1 MKNLLTIVFVII
13 ISNLFSQNDTLNKQF
28 NSSIVKLFIDCDIC
42 DLDYIKEEMSFVS
55 YVRDPKVAN
64 IQIIINDQNTGNG
77 GKEYSLFFIG
87 LDGFEF
93 LNDIQK
99 FTSNPDDTEAE
110 IREGLLKVMKLGL
123 MRYLART
130 PLAEKFEITYKTED
144 TVKDSIIDKWRNWV
158 FNINLNGYFNG
169 EESYSSYYYNG
180 NISIGKVTE
189 KQKLNFNYYYN
200 QNIRKFI
207 VDGDTILGS
216 TFSEDFSNLYVK
228 SINKHWSAG
237 SIIDIFSST
246 YRNIR
251 IKALL
256 APAVEY
262 NLFPYSESNSRQ
274 LRFLYSFRYS
284 YSQYYDSTI
293 YNKIEESLLSQNL
306 EIALKVKRKWGSVS
320 TAVSASNYF
329 HDFSK
334 NSLNLWTEL
343 SVRLFKGF
351 SVTLSGSTS
360 LINDQLFLPKTEP
373 TYEEML
379 LQLRQSKTGYS
390 YYISAGISYTFGSI
404 YSNIVNPR
412 FGE

>member
-1 MKNLLTIVFVII
+1 LKNIFLFFIFFIC
-13 ISNLFSQNDTLNKQF
+13 SNLFAQNDTLNKTF
-28 NSSIVKLFIDCDIC
+28 NSTNVKIFIDCDFC
-42 DLDYIKEEMSFVS
+42 DLDFIKEEMSFVS

-64 IQIIINDQNTGNG
+64 IQLIINEQPTGSG

-87 LDGFEF
+87 LDGFEY

-99 FTSNPDDTEAE
+99 YTSKPDDTESE
-110 IREGLLKVMKLGL
+110 IRVGLLKIMKLGL

-130 PLAEKFEITYKTED
+130 PLADKFEITF
-144 TVKDSIIDKWRNWV
+144 VKEAAVTDSIIDKWKNWV
-158 FNINLNGYFNG
+158 FNIDLNGYFSG

-189 KQKLNFNYYYN
+189 KQKLNFNYFYN

-216 TFSEDFSNLYVK
+216 TFTQDFSCLYVK
-228 SINKHWSAG
+228 SLNNHWSAG
-237 SIIDIFSST
+237 SIIDIYSST
-246 YRNIR
+246 YRNTK
-251 IKALL
+251 IKALF

-284 YSQYYDSTI
+284 YSQYSDSTI
-293 YNKIEESLLSQNL
+293 FDKINESLLSQNL
-306 EIALKVKRKWGSVS
+306 ELALNVKRKWGSIS
-320 TAVSASNYF
+320 TALSASNYF
-329 HDFSK
+329 HDFTK

-343 SVRLFKGF
+343 SIRLFKGF
-351 SVTLSGSTS
+351 SVTLSGNTS
-360 LINDQLFLPKTEP
+360 LINDQLFLPKAEP

-379 LQLRQSKTGYS
+379 LQLRQTQTGYS
-390 YYISAGISYTFGSI
+390 YYISLGLSYTFGSI

-412 FGE
+412 FGD

>member
-1 MKNLLTIVFVII
+1 MKNLLTIVFLFV

-28 NSSIVKLFIDCDIC
+28 NSSIVKIFIDCDVC

-130 PLAEKFEITYKTED
+130 PLADKFEITYKTED

-169 EESYSSYYYNG
+169 EESHKSNYYNG
-180 NISIGKVTE
+180 NISINKVTE
-189 KQKLNFNYYYN
+189 KQKINFGYYFNYNLNKFKIDTLIIKSSTLSQDLNF
-200 QNIRKFI
+200 
-207 VDGDTILGS
+207 
-216 TFSEDFSNLYVK
+216 LYVK
-228 SINKHWSAG
+228 SLGAHWSVG
-237 SIIDIFSST
+237 TIYDTYSSSF
-246 YRNIR
+246 RNTRIR
-251 IKALL
+251 TTI
-256 APAVEY
+256 APALEY
-262 NLFPYSESNSRQ
+262 NLFPYNESNSRQ
-274 LRFLYSFRYS
+274 LRFLYSVKYN
-284 YSQYYDSTI
+284 YVEYNDTTI
-293 YNKIEESLLSQNL
+293 FNKLNETLFGHNL
-306 EIALKVKRKWGSVS
+306 EIALKLKRKWGSVTTS
-320 TAVSASNYF
+320 VSASNYF

-334 NSLNLWTEL
+334 NSLNLWTQI

-351 SVTLSGSTS
+351 SVVLNGSSS
-360 LINDQLFLPKTEP
+360 LIHDQLYLQKSNASNEDI
-373 TYEEML
+373 L
-379 LQLRQSKTGYS
+379 LQQRQIATQYS